1 MGSYNLF
8 ENLKLKN
15 FSILPG
21 SETKLLKGLELGCTG
36 IITATCNVTAE
47 LSRKVYDDFFAGK
60 NQLYNDKL
68 CDVRNTFDKYNLI
81 SGLHTFCAQNDN
93 TYKNILPPLRLLNKN
108 LHYKLLFHPDLYF
121 GEAYTNGEI
130 VIENGTLTDFL
141 DLALMNIGRGELNF
155 FSYLMNRLRG
165 SYRYLTNFNF
175 IKKSKMNV
183 SHHYDISDGLYDLF
197 LDPKGQYSCAY
208 FKDENDNLETAQNN
222 KINHIIKKL
231 NIKSDQKVLDIGCGW
246 GSLAIDIAKSA
257 QCEVTGITL
266 SENQLNYCN
275 QKAKELNLENQVKF
289 KLMDYREL
297 NEKFDRIVSVGMCE
311 HVGRKFYKKFFN
323 QIEKMLKD
331 DGISLIHTIGSVNPP
346 RDPHPWITKYIFPGG
361 YTPSLSE
368 VTTPIEKAGLI
379 VTDIEVLRMHYSHT
393 LRHWK
398 ENCLNNKDKIIE
410 MFDEKF
416 FRMWEFYLAGCEMA
430 FKWGDQVV
438 YQFQLTKNY
447 TSTPVT
453 RDYIYQ

>member
-1 MGSYNLF
+1 M
-8 ENLKLKN
+8 
-15 FSILPG
+15 
-21 SETKLLKGLELGCTG
+21 
-36 IITATCNVTAE
+36 
-47 LSRKVYDDFFAGK
+47 
-60 NQLYNDKL
+60 QLA
-68 CDVRNTFDKYNLI
+68 RF
-81 SGLHTFCAQNDN
+81 
-93 TYKNILPPLRLLNKN
+93 LNKVFKKN
-108 LHYKLLFHPDLYF
+108 GFILIDANGNQFIIGTPASEQPIKVKILDKKLHYKLLFHPDLYL
-121 GEAYTNGEI
+121 GEAYTDGQLI
-130 VIENGTLTDFL
+130 IENGTLTDFL
-141 DLALMNIGRGELNF
+141 DLALMNIGRSEFNII
-155 FSYLMNRLRG
+155 SYLINKFRG

-183 SHHYDISDGLYDLF
+183 SHHYDISDDLYDLF
-197 LDPKGQYSCAY
+197 LDPKRQYSCAY
-208 FKDENDNLETAQNN
+208 FKNDDDSLETAQNN
-222 KINHIIKKL
+222 KIQHIIKKL
-231 NIKSDQKVLDIGCGW
+231 NIKPNQKILDIGCGW
-246 GSLAIDIAKSA
+246 GSLAMDIAKSA

-266 SENQLNYCN
+266 SENQFNYCVK
-275 QKAKELNLENQVKF
+275 KAKELNLENQLTF

-297 NEKFDRIVSVGMCE
+297 NEKFDRIVSVGMFE
-311 HVGRKFYKKFFN
+311 HVGRKFYNKFFK
-323 QIEKMLKD
+323 QIDNLLDKD
-331 DGISLIHTIGSVNPP
+331 GVSLIHTIGSVNPP

-379 VTDIEVLRMHYSHT
+379 VSDIEVLRLHYAHT

-398 ENCLNNKDKIIE
+398 ENCIKNKEKIIS